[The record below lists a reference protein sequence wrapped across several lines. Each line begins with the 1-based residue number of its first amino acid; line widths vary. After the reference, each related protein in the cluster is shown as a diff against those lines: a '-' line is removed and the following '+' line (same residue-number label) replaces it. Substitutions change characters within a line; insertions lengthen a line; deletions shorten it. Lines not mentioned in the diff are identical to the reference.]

1 MGTISLSPSSLES
14 SASPHLTEKSP
25 RIQQNPADQSP
36 SPNKRLRRTIE
47 EGSKD
52 VENTESF
59 GEINIEFNDFE
70 SCKRLG
76 PDEDSDGEDSDGED
90 LVTRD
95 IPVIEDQ

>member
-14 SASPHLTEKSP
+14 STSPPLTEKSP
-25 RIQQNPADQSP
+25 RIQQNPFDQSS
-36 SPNKRLRRTIE
+36 SPNKRLRQTIE

-70 SCKRLG
+70 SSKRLG
-76 PDEDSDGEDSDGED
+76 PDEDSDGED
-90 LVTRD
+90 LTTKD
-95 IPVIEDQ
+95 IPAIEDQ